1 MTDQTIQNKQAFVV
15 VETKVSPAINT
26 MERISKFYSRKGD
39 AERFIKER
47 VARYNWMPQNL
58 AVAVFEYKEHYKIED
73 VCQQH

>member
-15 VETKVSPAINT
+15 VDSNT

-39 AERFIKER
+39 AERFIKDR
-47 VARYNWMPQNL
+47 VARYNWTQQEL
-58 AVAVFEYKEHYKIED
+58 AVAVFEYKEHYKMED

>member
-15 VETKVSPAINT
+15 VDSNT

-47 VARYNWMPQNL
+47 EGWSRWHKL
-58 AVAVFEYKEHYKIED
+58 EIAVFEYKEHYKMEE
-73 VCQQH
+73 